1 MSDTLPF
8 DGLSYAGRM
17 QPDQQLSSKRDS
29 GMKMF
34 AATGLVTYPKAKGA
48 TNNWPWR
55 ANP

>member
-1 MSDTLPF
+1 MSDALPF
-8 DGLSYAGRM
+8 GGLWYAGRM
-17 QPDQQLSSKRDS
+17 RPDQQLISKRDN

-34 AATGLVTYPKAKGA
+34 AATRLVTYLKAKGA